1 MIRIVLEGIN
11 MCHSLNVNGFYIWL
25 SDRPSNKLL
34 YKMND
39 ANKKAEL
46 T

>member
-1 MIRIVLEGIN
+1 MASISDYLIVQATRLF
-11 MCHSLNVNGFYIWL
+11 C
-25 SDRPSNKLL
+25 
-34 YKMND
+34 KMND